1 MKNQI
6 LFLYTIF
13 ALLNISQAQ
22 NIRHFIRNGNKSFEV
37 ENFEAA
43 EYFYSKAIQL
53 SETPP
58 VAWKLAEA
66 ARMNRDYNIS
76 QKWYQFVADREIT
89 SNPLSTF
96 WLATVQ
102 KSIGSYQKA
111 QLNFR
116 KYFNANIKNKD
127 YYTEKARHEITSCE
141 NALFL
146 TFNPVETPFKRLDT
160 TFNSK
165 YSEFQIA
172 DFGDTLK
179 YLTSLRPI
187 NNSDSI
193 TFYSKLLSYKKI
205 DSTKFNKSLLDT
217 NINLPNK
224 NISSFTFVTENNKI
238 IFSACERKKGK
249 FYCQLY
255 QSEKTNEQW
264 MPPSLLPDFINS
276 KQFTTTNPCFA
287 KTQNGNYL
295 LFASD
300 RDGGYGKLD
309 LWYSKI
315 DSIGDYTEPKNL
327 GKNINSIDD
336 ECCPFYDAKTQ
347 TLYFSSEW
355 FDNLGNTD
363 IFSVQGNIE
372 DLKYPQ
378 NIGFPLNSCNYDVYY
393 NISSDRSYA
402 YFSSNRT
409 LDKTASIAGCCNDI
423 FQITLPKEK
432 TDSISKKKI
441 ETKLKQKSVE
451 LIPISLYFHND
462 EPNPRTWDTTTNF
475 NYATTAELYIN
486 MRDEYQKMWSQNL
499 KDEAKNKALTE
510 IENFFLDSVEK
521 NFDKLVKFTQL
532 MEQLLE
538 KGQNIEITIKG
549 YASPLNSNAYNT
561 NLSKRRIQSLVNFFN
576 EYKGGVF
583 IPYINGNS
591 SNGSK
596 LIITREAFGE
606 EMVTKGVS
614 DNLYDVRNSV
624 YSPAAACERKIAV
637 IAVSFTK

>member
-1 MKNQI
+1 MKKYFII
-6 LFLYTIF
+6 LYLIF
-13 ALLNISQAQ
+13 VYINSSSSQ
-22 NIRHFIRNGNKSFEV
+22 NIRQFIRNGNKSYEV
-37 ENFEAA
+37 ENYEAA
-43 EYFYSKAIQL
+43 EYYYSKAIQL
-53 SETPP
+53 GETSPL
-58 VAWKLAEA
+58 AWKLAEA
-66 ARMNRDYNIS
+66 ARMNRDYNIA
-76 QKWYQFVADREIT
+76 QKWYQYVAETDIIKF
-89 SNPLSTF
+89 PLATF

-111 QLNFR
+111 QLNYR
-116 KYFNANIKNKD
+116 KYFMSNIKAKD
-127 YYTEKARHEITSCE
+127 YFTEKSRHEITSCE

-146 TFNPVETPFKRLDT
+146 TFNPVETPFKRMDT

-172 DFGDTLK
+172 DFGDSLK
-179 YLTSLRPI
+179 YISSLRPLNI
-187 NNSDSI
+187 TDSI
-193 TFYSKLLSYKKI
+193 TFFSKLLLFKKS
-205 DSTKFNKSLLDT
+205 DATNYSKELLDT
-217 NINLPNK
+217 NINIPNK
-224 NISSFTFVTENNKI
+224 NISSYTFVTNNKI
-238 IFSACERKKGK
+238 IFSACDRRKGK

-255 QSEKTNEQW
+255 QSEKAHESWNL
-264 MPPSLLPDFINS
+264 PILLPKIINS
-276 KQFTTTNPCFA
+276 ISGTTTNPCFV
-287 KTQNGNYL
+287 KTPKENYL

-315 DSIGDYTEPKNL
+315 DSIGNYTEPKNF

-336 ECCPFYDAKTQ
+336 ECSPFYDSKTQ

-363 IFSVQGNIE
+363 IFSVQGDIE
-372 DLKYPQ
+372 SMKYPQ
-378 NIGFPLNSCNYDVYY
+378 NLGFPLNSCNYDVYY
-393 NISSDRSYA
+393 NISSNRDYA

-409 LDKTASIAGCCNDI
+409 LDKTASTAGCCNDI
-423 FQITLPKEK
+423 FQISLPKEK
-432 TDSISKKKI
+432 KDSVSEKKI

-462 EPNPRTWDTTTNF
+462 EPNPRTWDTTTNL

-486 MRDEYQKMWSQNL
+486 MRDEYQNIWSQNL
-499 KDEAKNKALTE
+499 KDEKKNIALSE
-510 IENFFLDSVEK
+510 IENFFIDSVEK
-521 NFDKLVKFTQL
+521 NFDKLIKFTQL
-532 MEQLLE
+532 MEQLLK
-538 KGQNIEITIKG
+538 KGQNVEITIKG
-549 YASPLNSNAYNT
+549 YASPLNSNAYNV

-576 EYKGGVF
+576 EYKDGVF

-596 LIITREAFGE
+596 LIITREAYGE
-606 EMVTKGVS
+606 EMVVKGVS

-637 IAVSFTK
+637 IAVSFSK